1 MTCGRPSSVFAPCLA
16 PGLVALVALGWS
28 FDAQA
33 AMPGP
38 LAVLGDTRWEG
49 LHVTDAI
56 AGVAGSIRGCS
67 QGMFGSFWGGVDPS
81 MANGGCPGSASLVL
95 DIAFLSL
102 LVIGVIAV
110 VRIRQR
116 SEQNRLDLA
125 RQYIERGM
133 EPPATL
139 FPSAAGNDLRRGIV
153 LMFTGVGLLIASLV
167 ASGWSAGIQGLGS
180 AGLIPGFIGLG
191 YLVSYACAMRGKKTP

>member
-1 MTCGRPSSVFAPCLA
+1 MHRGSSPPVIAPAGLA
-16 PGLVALVALGWS
+16 LLVLGWS
-28 FDAQA
+28 AEAQA
-33 AMPGP
+33 SWPRVA
-38 LAVLGDTRWEG
+38 AVLGNVGWDG
-49 LHVTDAI
+49 LHINEAI
-56 AGVAGSIRGCS
+56 AGVAGAIRGCAS
-67 QGMFGSFWGGVDPS
+67 QGIFGSFWGGVD
-81 MANGGCPGSASLVL
+81 AGVNGGCPGAGSLVL
-95 DIAFLSL
+95 DVAFLSL

-133 EPPATL
+133 QPPATL

-153 LMFTGVGLLIASLV
+153 LVFSGVGLLIASLV
-167 ASGWSAGIQGLGS
+167 ASGWSAGVQGLGS

-191 YLVSYACAMRGKKTP
+191 YLVSYACAMRGKKTT

>member
-1 MTCGRPSSVFAPCLA
+1 MAGALIMTCGRPTSLCIPASLA
-16 PGLVALVALGWS
+16 
-28 FDAQA
+28 
-33 AMPGP
+33 
-38 LAVLGDTRWEG
+38 LAVLGWTGEAHAKLPAMLGDVGWSG
-49 LHVTDAI
+49 LHVTEVI

-67 QGMFGSFWGGVDPS
+67 QGVFGSFWGLDPS
-81 MANGGCPGSASLVL
+81 VAAGACPGSGSLVL

-102 LVIGVIAV
+102 LVVGVIAV

-125 RQYIERGM
+125 REYIERGM

-153 LMFTGVGLLIASLV
+153 LLFSGVGLLIASLV
-167 ASGWSAGIQGLGS
+167 ASGWSAGVQGLGS

-191 YLVSYACAMRGKKTP
+191 YLVSYACAMRGKKNQ

>member
-1 MTCGRPSSVFAPCLA
+1 MTCGRHTPLVSS
-16 PGLVALVALGWS
+16 LVPASLALVVLGWS
-28 FDAQA
+28 AEARA
-33 AMPGP
+33 AFPKVGSI
-38 LAVLGDTRWEG
+38 LGDVGWDG
-49 LHVTDAI
+49 LHVTEVI

-67 QGMFGSFWGGVDPS
+67 QGVFGSFWGGVDPS
-81 MANGGCPGSASLVL
+81 VANGNCPGSGSLVL
-95 DIAFLSL
+95 DIAFLAL

-133 EPPATL
+133 EPPPTL

-153 LMFTGVGLLIASLV
+153 LMFSGVGLLIASLV
-167 ASGWSAGIQGLGS
+167 ASGWSAGVQGLGS

-191 YLVSYACAMRGKKTP
+191 YLVSYACAMRGKKIQ